1 VQRTNDSSI
10 NPDAREQAS
19 PAESGLAQDELAAE
33 AAVDLPDREAMTT
46 IRGLWGMDVD
56 NFAMPINSAEA
67 TNISTTDSY
76 AIADADQVV
85 ILDQDSDESARR

>member
-1 VQRTNDSSI
+1 VPRTDDSPSSRAK
-10 NPDAREQAS
+10 PEQAT
-19 PAESGLAQDELAAE
+19 PVDGGLAPDELAAE

-46 IRGLWGMDVD
+46 IRGLWGLDID

-67 TNISTTDSY
+67 ANISTTDSY

-85 ILDQDSDESARR
+85 ILDQDSDESP

>member
-1 VQRTNDSSI
+1 MPRTNDPSL
-10 NPDAREQAS
+10 NRNTPKQAP
-19 PAESGLAQDELAAE
+19 PAEDGLAPDELAAE

-46 IRGLWGMDVD
+46 IRGLWGLDID

-67 TNISTTDSY
+67 VNISTTDSY

-85 ILDQDSDESARR
+85 ILDQDSDETP

>member
-1 VQRTNDSSI
+1 MRRTNDPSI
-10 NPDAREQAS
+10 KRDTQEQAP
-19 PAESGLAQDELAAE
+19 PADNGLAPDELAAE

-46 IRGLWGMDVD
+46 IRGLWGLDID
-56 NFAMPINSAEA
+56 NFAMPINSADA

-85 ILDQDSDESARR
+85 ILDQDSDESSRR